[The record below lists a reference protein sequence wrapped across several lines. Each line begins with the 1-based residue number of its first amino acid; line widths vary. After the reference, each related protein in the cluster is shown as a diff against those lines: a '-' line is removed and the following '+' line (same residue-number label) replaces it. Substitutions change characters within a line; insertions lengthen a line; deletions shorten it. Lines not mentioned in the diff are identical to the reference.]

1 MPGLIGR
8 GVTLSG
14 FAPEPFVVTWNVTGT
29 VTQANVGELVQQ
41 DTTVANSVKLLAD
54 GGVPIGALS
63 SYEDRSQSEGTK
75 VGAVAHRGGFTIG
88 FTGTLNIGDSVVGS
102 ATPGLVKQAPAE
114 NRFRVVE
121 KPTASTCVVV
131 AF

>member
-1 MPGLIGR
+1 MAGLIGR

-14 FAPEPFVVTWNVTGT
+14 FAPEAFTVTWNVTGT

-41 DTTVANSVKLLAD
+41 DTASPNAVKLLVAD
-54 GGVPIGALS
+54 GVPIGCLG
-63 SYEDRSQSEGTK
+63 SYEDRSLQEGIK
-75 VGAVAHRGGFTIG
+75 VGAVAHRGGFTVN

-102 ATPGLVKQAPAE
+102 ATPGSVKQASAE

-121 KPTASTCVVV
+121 KPTSTTCVVV